1 MRFVPG
7 PDLPSGGKIIGL
19 DGIRDAY
26 HTGKGSFRI
35 RATTRIEQVHP
46 RRKGIVI
53 TELPYLIGPE
63 RVIEQ
68 IKNLVNARKLQG
80 IADVKDLSDRA
91 NGTRLVV
98 EIKSGFNPDAILEQ
112 LYKLTKIE
120 DNYAINAVALV
131 DGQPRTLTL
140 RDLLRVYLEHRY
152 EVTRRRTDFA
162 RNKAQDRLH
171 LVEGLLIAI
180 VDIDDVIAIIRTSDD
195 TAEARSRL
203 MEVFELS
210 ETQTN
215 YILEMPLRRLTRFS
229 KIELETERGKLEATI
244 AELTEILE
252 NPEQLRTLV
261 SNQLAEMAQQHGTP
275 RRTILLAASGVA
287 TIAAAAPLEV
297 ADDPC
302 WVLLSSAGLLARTNH
317 AQPLPPVGARANH
330 DVIVSKIIST
340 ARGSCGLITSAGRL
354 IKISALDLP
363 TVPSTAHAP
372 NLQGGTHVTEL
383 ATLDAGEKVLCLTTL
398 AEDSLGVALGTAQG
412 VVKRVNPEVLGK
424 DSWEVI
430 RIEAG
435 DRVVGAV
442 ELTTTA
448 AELVFIT
455 NDAQLLHFPANAVRP
470 QGRSGGGMAGIKLG
484 IGARVVHFGAVS
496 ATDAVV
502 VTVSG
507 MSRALPGTDAGSV
520 KVTGFEHYPAK
531 GRATGGVRC
540 HRFLKGEDALLLA
553 WAGPAPAIAAAPSGS
568 PVPLPAADARRD
580 GSGTPSSQPI
590 AAIASDTAGRA
601 L

>member
-1 MRFVPG
+1 MH
-7 PDLPSGGKIIGL
+7 
-19 DGIRDAY
+19 DAY

-35 RATTRIEQVHP
+35 RATARIEQVHP

-68 IKNLVNARKLQG
+68 IKSLVNARKLQG

-91 NGTRLVV
+91 NGTRLVI
-98 EIKSGFNPDAILEQ
+98 EIKSGFNPDALLEQ

-140 RDLLRVYLEHRY
+140 RDMLTVYIEHRY
-152 EVTRRRTDFA
+152 EVTRRRTEFA
-162 RNKAQDRLH
+162 RTKARERLH
-171 LVEGLLIAI
+171 LVEGLLVAI
-180 VDIDDVIAIIRTSDD
+180 LDIDDVIAIIRSSDD
-195 TAEARSRL
+195 TAQARSRL

-229 KIELETERGKLEATI
+229 RIELETERDKLEATI
-244 AELTEILE
+244 AELTEILD

-261 SNQLAEMAQQHGTP
+261 GNQLAEIAQQHGNP

-287 TIAAAAPLEV
+287 AATATAAPLEV

-330 DVIVSKIIST
+330 DLIVSKIIST
-340 ARGSCGLITSAGRL
+340 ARGDCGLVTSAGRL

-372 NLQGGTHVTEL
+372 NLQGGTHVSEL
-383 ATLDAGEKVLCLTTL
+383 VTLSADEKVLCLTTL
-398 AEDSLGVALGTAQG
+398 IEDSLGLALGTAQG

-424 DSWEVI
+424 DAWDVI
-430 RIEAG
+430 RLEPG

-442 ELTTTA
+442 ELTGTE

-455 NDAQLLHFPANAVRP
+455 NDAQLLRFPAAAVRP
-470 QGRSGGGMAGIKLG
+470 QGRPGGGMAGIKLG
-484 IGARVVHFGAVS
+484 IGGRVIYFGAITT
-496 ATDAVV
+496 TDAVV
-502 VTVSG
+502 ATVSG
-507 MSRALPGTDAGSV
+507 TSRALPGTDAGSV
-520 KVTGFEHYPAK
+520 KVTEFRHYPAK

-540 HRFLKGEDALLLA
+540 HRFLKGEDSLLLA
-553 WAGPAPAIAAAPSGS
+553 WAGPAPAIAAAASGS
-568 PVPLPAADARRD
+568 PVPLPAADTRRD
-580 GSGTPSSQPI
+580 GSGTPGSQPI
-590 AAIASDTAGRA
+590 AAIGSAAAS
-601 L
+601 